1 MNVDESY
8 QEAKATST
16 KHGLTTLKRAI
27 KALGSRVLDQRTTL
41 AKELAEE
48 CRELVNALGGETEVS
63 PQERSII
70 EMIAQKRVRRRIA
83 SQWAL
88 LNRDRLFNRKKMKL
102 APICL
107 ELEQLEDSEAKL
119 LDKLGLKR
127 RSKPVTS
134 LADLLAGRTSPPESA

>member
-63 PQERSII
+63 PPG
-70 EMIAQKRVRRRIA
+70 AV
-83 SQWAL
+83 
-88 LNRDRLFNRKKMKL
+88 NH
-102 APICL
+102 
-107 ELEQLEDSEAKL
+107 
-119 LDKLGLKR
+119 
-127 RSKPVTS
+127 
-134 LADLLAGRTSPPESA
+134 